1 MRPDRLLSRSARALA
16 LQAALC
22 AVALSAARAQLG
34 VYVPAAPG
42 SISREDVSA
51 APLDAQSGAVI
62 AWLEAA
68 GGWGTGS
75 LRIDFSIEVLRAD
88 ASAPVR
94 AFTPTADHYSPDCDL
109 DPVPVPA
116 GGALEG
122 ESGYA
127 CDHDGDCHLIV
138 LHTPTQ
144 RLFEMW
150 RAHIVGS
157 SFQGGCLAVWSTQS
171 VYSGSGRGEG
181 CTSADAGG
189 LPIAPLLFSADEVAA
204 GSIDHAIR
212 FILPNARIRNR
223 VYVHPATHSTGATS
237 GASSAPPYGARFR
250 LRASYPL
257 ASLPNEGAR
266 IVARALQRYGM
277 ILTDAG
283 NIALTAQSDR
293 FTQAKW
299 AGRLGPR
306 DLDVLHVS
314 DFEMVEGGPHFTWNG
329 DCERTPGPP
338 GRPELL
344 LPTAP

>member
-1 MRPDRLLSRSARALA
+1 MRPARVLARLVWALV
-16 LQAALC
+16 LQTAFWGL
-22 AVALSAARAQLG
+22 AVAPARAQVG
-34 VYVPAAPG
+34 GAVPVAPG

-51 APLDAQSGAVI
+51 AAVDAQSSAVI
-62 AWLEAA
+62 TWLEGA
-68 GGWGTGS
+68 GGWGTGT
-75 LRIDFSIEVLRAD
+75 LRIDFSIEVLHAD
-88 ASAPVR
+88 ASTPVR
-94 AFTPTADHYSPDCDL
+94 AFTPTEDHYSPDCDL
-109 DPVPVPA
+109 DPVPVPI

-138 LHTPTQ
+138 WHTQAQ

-150 RAHIVGS
+150 RAHLVGS
-157 SFQGGCLAVWSTQS
+157 AFQGGCLAVWSTGS
-171 VYSGSGRGEG
+171 VYSPSGRGEG

-237 GASSAPPYGARFR
+237 GGPAAPPYGARFR
-250 LRASYPL
+250 LRASYPI

-266 IVARALQRYGM
+266 VVARALQRYGM

-299 AGRLGPR
+299 SGRLGPR
-306 DLDVLHVS
+306 DLDALRVG
-314 DFEMVEGGPHFTWNG
+314 DFELVQAGPRFAWDG

-338 GRPELL
+338 GHHELL
-344 LPTAP
+344 APGSP

>member
-1 MRPDRLLSRSARALA
+1 MRPARVAI
-16 LQAALC
+16 ALC
-22 AVALSAARAQLG
+22 LLAASPVNAQVG
-34 VYVPAAPG
+34 GYVPLAPG
-42 SISREDVSA
+42 SIAREDVSA
-51 APLDAQSGAVI
+51 APVDAQSSAVM

-68 GGWGTGS
+68 GGWGTGT

-88 ASAPVR
+88 ASAPLR
-94 AFTPTADHYSPDCDL
+94 AFVPTADHYSPDCDL
-109 DPVPVPA
+109 DPVPVPI

-138 LHTPTQ
+138 WHAPTQ
-144 RLFEMW
+144 RLYEMW
-150 RAHIVGS
+150 RAHLVGS
-157 SFQGGCLAVWSTQS
+157 SFSGGCLAVWSTQS
-171 VYSGSGRGEG
+171 VYSPSGRGEG

-237 GASSAPPYGARFR
+237 GGPDAPPYGARFR
-250 LRASYPL
+250 LRASYPI
-257 ASLPNEGAR
+257 ASLPNAGAR
-266 IVARALQRYGM
+266 VVARALQRYGM

-299 AGRLGPR
+299 SGRLGPR
-306 DLDVLHVS
+306 DLDVLRVS
-314 DFEMVEGGPHFTWNG
+314 DFEWVEAGPRVAWDG

-338 GRPELL
+338 GRPEL
-344 LPTAP
+344 PASIAP